1 MSLEIFVVF
10 HKEINDTNYKDLTDE
25 EKKYLTFVAVNES
38 ILKIYDSS
46 KYKVIKEW
54 EFPIYYPELQ
64 RNGFNENS
72 VLRHLHE
79 NKKVTTQYVG
89 ITQYDFYF
97 PKNSIQNILD
107 SIKTT
112 PIELFFASELKNYE
126 TCFIY
131 TWLHFNTYNNRVIF
145 ELMKQQYELIRR
157 RQINRNKEFP
167 LLNSYIIPGR
177 VFNEIMPMVIDLY
190 NYYMQNH
197 IFGDGLIFKDLAG
210 SFERIMAFII
220 GQEADKFIT
229 WDIKHTH

>member
-1 MSLEIFVVF
+1 MSLEIFVIF
-10 HKEINDTNYKDLTDE
+10 HEEINDSNYKDLTDE

-38 ILKIYDSS
+38 IFKTYDSS
-46 KYKVIKEW
+46 KYKVIREW
-54 EFPIYYPELQ
+54 ELPIYHPELQ
-64 RNGFNENS
+64 RNSFNENS
-72 VLRHLHE
+72 VLRHLYE
-79 NKKVTTQYVG
+79 NKRVITQYVG

-97 PKNSIQNILD
+97 PKNSIQNILN
-107 SIKTT
+107 SINTS

-145 ELMKQQYELIRR
+145 ELMKQQYELIRG

-197 IFGDGLIFKDLAG
+197 IFGAGPIFKDLAG